1 MRARPIRTMRNR
13 KGQPVHGW
21 LVLDKPVGLS
31 SAQAVGKVRYLLN
44 AAKAGHA
51 GTLDPLAT
59 GILPIACGEATKTM
73 NFVVDG
79 DKSYRFTVKFGES
92 TATDDREGEIL
103 ASSAV
108 RPSDATLVAALPGF
122 IGLLAQIPPIFSALK
137 VGGARAYDL
146 ARAGI
151 VPELP
156 TRQVRIDALRLIDRP
171 DADHAVLE
179 VDCGK
184 GTYVRSLARD
194 LAKALGTL
202 GHVVELRR
210 LKVGRFTLETA
221 ISLDELAGLAHTPAV
236 ERLLLP
242 IETALDDIPALALTD
257 AEAHRLRQ
265 GQTVALLGR
274 PDLDRLLALQA
285 QLAASGREGDPTILA
300 LAAGRLVALARL
312 ESGQL
317 RPVRVIN
324 QS

>member
-1 MRARPIRTMRNR
+1 MARRK
-13 KGQPVHGW
+13 KGQPVDGW
-21 LVLDKPVGLS
+21 LVLDKPQGLS
-31 SAQAVGKVRYLLN
+31 SAQAVGKVRRLFG

-59 GILPIACGEATKTM
+59 GILPIAFGEATKTM

-92 TATDDREGEIL
+92 TETDDREGRIL
-103 ASSAV
+103 AENPA
-108 RPSDATLVAALPGF
+108 RPSDSA
-122 IGLLAQIPPIFSALK
+122 LLAAIPRFLGALSQVPPIYSALK
-137 VGGARAYDL
+137 VAGSRAYEL

-151 VPELP
+151 VPDLP
-156 TRQVRIDALRLIDRP
+156 SRTVRIDALRLVGRP
-171 DADHAVLE
+171 DADHAVFE

-194 LAKALGTL
+194 LAKEVGSL
-202 GHVVELRR
+202 GHVAELRR
-210 LKVGRFTLETA
+210 LKVGRFTLERA
-221 ISLDELAGLAHTPAV
+221 ISLDALAHSAQTAAV

-242 IETALDDIPALALTD
+242 LETALDDIPALALTE

-274 PDLDRLLALQA
+274 PDMERLAALQA
-285 QLAASGREGDPTILA
+285 QVEQAGREPTFLA

-312 ESGQL
+312 ENGQVK
-317 RPVRVIN
+317 PVRVIN

>member
-1 MRARPIRTMRNR
+1 MARR
-13 KGQPVHGW
+13 KRGQPVVGW
-21 LVLDKPVGLS
+21 LVLDKPQGLS
-31 SAQAVGKVRYLLN
+31 SAQAVGKARRLLN

-59 GILPIACGEATKTM
+59 GILPIAFGEATKTM

-79 DKSYRFTVKFGES
+79 EKSYRFTVKFGQS
-92 TATDDREGEIL
+92 TDTDDREGQIL
-103 ASSAV
+103 AESPARPANSA
-108 RPSDATLVAALPGF
+108 
-122 IGLLAQIPPIFSALK
+122 LLAAIPVFLGALSQVPPIYSALK
-137 VGGARAYDL
+137 VSGARAYEL

-151 VPELP
+151 VPDLP
-156 TRQVRIDALRLIDRP
+156 ARTVRIDDLRLLDRP
-171 DADHAVLE
+171 DADHAVFE

-194 LAKALGTL
+194 LAKAVGTL
-202 GHVVELRR
+202 GHVAELRR
-210 LKVGRFTLETA
+210 LKVGRFTLEGA
-221 ISLDELAGLAHTPAV
+221 ISLDELARSAQTAAV

-242 IETALDDIPALALTD
+242 LETALDDIPALALTE

-274 PDLDRLLALQA
+274 PDMDRLEALKARAA
-285 QLAASGREGDPTILA
+285 QTGREGDFTILA

-312 ESGQL
+312 ENGL
-317 RPVRVIN
+317 VKPVRVIN